1 MDSKGIF
8 RRYNKEWNKIQREK
22 KRQDKAFKRL
32 NAIME
37 RASRP
42 RDYSGRKIKVNAFG
56 EECVRV
62 GNKWVLRSEAPNTY
76 FPDPKDM
83 VEPYLCD
90 CKHCKAK
97 RIRPFQMYYCLIS
110 YPVSY
115 CYPEPLNIQ
124 DGQRTFISAY
134 SG

>member
-22 KRQDKAFKRL
+22 KRMDKALKKVQVM
-32 NAIME
+32 ME
-37 RASRP
+37 RANRP
-42 RDYSGRKIKVNAFG
+42 RDYSGRKIKIGAYG
-56 EECVRV
+56 DELVRV

-97 RIRPFQMYYCLIS
+97 LIRPFQMY
-110 YPVSY
+110 
-115 CYPEPLNIQ
+115 
-124 DGQRTFISAY
+124 
-134 SG
+134 

>member
-1 MDSKGIF
+1 MCRGLEWGHRNPQKGF
-8 RRYNKEWNKIQREK
+8 KSSHLSQRRGRIEDAANKEWNKIQREK

-97 RIRPFQMYYCLIS
+97 RIRPFQMY
-110 YPVSY
+110 
-115 CYPEPLNIQ
+115 
-124 DGQRTFISAY
+124 
-134 SG
+134 

>member
-22 KRQDKAFKRL
+22 KRMDKALKKVQVM
-32 NAIME
+32 ME
-37 RASRP
+37 RANRA
-42 RDYSGRKIKVNAFG
+42 RDYSGRKIKIGAYGDVLVG
-56 EECVRV
+56 V

-97 RIRPFQMYYCLIS
+97 RIRPFQMY
-110 YPVSY
+110 
-115 CYPEPLNIQ
+115 
-124 DGQRTFISAY
+124 
-134 SG
+134 

>member
-22 KRQDKAFKRL
+22 KRMDKALKKVQVM
-32 NAIME
+32 ME
-37 RASRP
+37 RANRP

-90 CKHCKAK
+90 CTHCKAK
-97 RIRPFQMYYCLIS
+97 RIRPFQMY
-110 YPVSY
+110 
-115 CYPEPLNIQ
+115 
-124 DGQRTFISAY
+124 
-134 SG
+134 